1 MRAAACTA
9 HLGAYHIVRVVLD
22 KFDGVRRDHLREA
35 RLAGARVILCSAVE
49 ECVAAGGTMVEADI
63 VGVYELACGRLEPPT
78 AVPDTGN
85 EIERGHGRAYLISS
99 TRNR

>member
-85 EIERGHGRAYLISS
+85 EIERGHGRAY
-99 TRNR
+99 